1 MFMRNNFAF
10 LSNYYPCTVEYEGL
24 VYNSSEAAF
33 QAQKVIDKNKKKD
46 FCNIPPNEAK
56 RLGRRIHLRKDWES
70 VKDQIMYEIVK
81 AKFSQNKDFKD
92 LLLQVKE
99 PIVED
104 NTWGDTYWG
113 VCNGIGQNKLGKIL
127 ERIKKELELKK
138 SE

>member
-1 MFMRNNFAF
+1 MFMRNEFAF

-33 QAQKVIDKNKKKD
+33 QAQKVTDVNEKKK
-46 FCNIPPNEAK
+46 FCNITPNESK
-56 RLGRRIHLRKDWES
+56 RLGRRVHLRKDWES

-81 AKFSQNKDFKD
+81 AKFSQNEDFKA

-104 NTWGDTYWG
+104 NTWNDTYWG
-113 VCNGIGQNKLGKIL
+113 VCNGVGKNKLGKIL
-127 ERIKKELELKK
+127 EKIKMEFENER
-138 SE
+138 S